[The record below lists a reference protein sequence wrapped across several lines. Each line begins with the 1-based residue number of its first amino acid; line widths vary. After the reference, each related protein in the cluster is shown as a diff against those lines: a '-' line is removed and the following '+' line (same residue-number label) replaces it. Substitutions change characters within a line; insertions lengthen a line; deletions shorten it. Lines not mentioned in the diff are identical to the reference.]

1 MHALF
6 ILTNLLPLPS
16 YNVHNYCSLIPH
28 AVSLWNSELVRTF
41 YICAFNSYMHACVCS
56 NLVFIYVLLIQF
68 YCMLVVHFKSAVH
81 GHPSRSGIQAQ
92 QLPDQCLRCV
102 ITH

>member
-1 MHALF
+1 MLF
-6 ILTNLLPLPS
+6 HFGTRS
-16 YNVHNYCSLIPH
+16 
-28 AVSLWNSELVRTF
+28 

-68 YCMLVVHFKSAVH
+68 YCMLVVHFQKCCTWASEQVWHSGPAAARPMFKS
-81 GHPSRSGIQAQ
+81 
-92 QLPDQCLRCV
+92 V